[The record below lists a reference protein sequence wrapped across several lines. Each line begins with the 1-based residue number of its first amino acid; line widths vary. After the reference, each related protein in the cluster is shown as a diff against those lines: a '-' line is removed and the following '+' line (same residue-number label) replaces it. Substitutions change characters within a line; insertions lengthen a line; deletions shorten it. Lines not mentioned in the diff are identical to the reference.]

1 ITADDIRTWGYRSME
16 DLLADIPGWG
26 RYPAYGENLHSMTTR
41 GQTQSM
47 LYMHD
52 GVSLFNATPNLNS
65 INGGMP
71 LESIKRIEV
80 VTGPGGVLWGANSF
94 QGIVNIITKD
104 AEDVNGVEV
113 GAGYGDGRGMASDA
127 RAYGMIG
134 QSLLGGQLKLFVHGS

>member
-1 ITADDIRTWGYRSME
+1 MSLRLSGIALLVAAARSAFAQDVPPEVQLAPTTEGLEVQTRGTVIDLQNIVTAAAKGVTTVQEAPAIVTVITADDIRTWGYRSME

-71 LESIKRIEV
+71 LE
-80 VTGPGGVLWGANSF
+80 
-94 QGIVNIITKD
+94 
-104 AEDVNGVEV
+104 
-113 GAGYGDGRGMASDA
+113 
-127 RAYGMIG
+127 
-134 QSLLGGQLKLFVHGS
+134 